1 MDRETRM
8 FQDAFRYILLH
19 CTHLLQDIIMRG
31 YAWGNMYLSS
41 IQQGIQGWHAN
52 NEIFNKYKLTSPE
65 VKTFLNWNKSHK
77 TLIVLNGGYADS
89 LLAIHNALSV
99 LTRRLKNSAAD
110 QKDMGVKGIPVTLFK
125 EEKASLNEAVTSVF
139 TVLPECA
146 YASPVERA
154 ALRRE
159 LNSIGVYDMVEA
171 ALDKRRVVSEAIA
184 KALGHD
190 KLANRFKLISMTGDL
205 AR

>member
-1 MDRETRM
+1 
-8 FQDAFRYILLH
+8 
-19 CTHLLQDIIMRG
+19 MRG

-52 NEIFNKYKLTSPE
+52 NEIFNTYKLDSAE

-77 TLIVLNGGYADS
+77 TLIVLNGGYAES
-89 LLAIHNALSV
+89 LLEIHKTLST
-99 LTRRLKNSAAD
+99 LANRLKRSTND
-110 QKDMGVKGIPVTLFK
+110 QKAMGVKAIPVTLFR
-125 EEKASLNEAVTSVF
+125 EEKASLNEALTSVF

-146 YASPVERA
+146 YATPAERN

-159 LNSIGVYDMVEA
+159 LNRVGVYDMLEA
-171 ALDKRRVVSEAIA
+171 AVDKRKMVSDAITL
-184 KALGHD
+184 ALGED
-190 KLANRFKLISMTGDL
+190 TLAARFKLVSTVGEL

>member
-1 MDRETRM
+1 
-8 FQDAFRYILLH
+8 
-19 CTHLLQDIIMRG
+19 MRG

-52 NEIFNKYKLTSPE
+52 NEIFNTYKLTSPE
-65 VKTFLNWNKSHK
+65 VKTFLAWNKSHK

-89 LLAIHNALSV
+89 LLDIHKAL
-99 LTRRLKNSAAD
+99 LTLASRLKRSPTD
-110 QKDMGVKGIPVTLFK
+110 QKAMGVKAIPVSFFR

-146 YASPVERA
+146 YATPAERN

-159 LNSIGVYDMVEA
+159 LNRIGVYDMLEA
-171 ALDKRRVVSEAIA
+171 ALDKRKMVSTAIA
-184 KALGHD
+184 IALGED
-190 KLANRFKLISMTGDL
+190 TLAARFKLVSTVGEL

>member
-1 MDRETRM
+1 
-8 FQDAFRYILLH
+8 
-19 CTHLLQDIIMRG
+19 MRG

-52 NEIFNKYKLTSPE
+52 NEIFNTYKLTSPE

-89 LLAIHNALSV
+89 LIAIHHALSV
-99 LTRRLKNSAAD
+99 LARRLKNSAKD
-110 QKDMGVKGIPVTLFK
+110 QKDMGVKAIPVTFFQ

-159 LNSIGVYDMVEA
+159 LNGIGVYDMVEA
-171 ALDKRRVVSEAIA
+171 ALDKRRVVSDAIA

-190 KLANRFKLISMTGDL
+190 KLANRFKLISMTGEL